1 MNYNKPAIEVLG
13 EAVRVIQG
21 SKPQGIADGQHDGQG
36 NSLVNSVP
44 PAYEL
49 DE

>member
-1 MNYNKPAIEVLG
+1 MSYNKPEIVVLG
-13 EAVRVIQG
+13 EAVRVIQSNKQISG
-21 SKPQGIADGQHDGQG
+21 VDPDGT
-36 NSLVNSVP
+36 STL

>member
-21 SKPQGIADGQHDGQG
+21 SKPQGFADGQTQGGQ
-36 NSLVNSVP
+36 SLVNSDP